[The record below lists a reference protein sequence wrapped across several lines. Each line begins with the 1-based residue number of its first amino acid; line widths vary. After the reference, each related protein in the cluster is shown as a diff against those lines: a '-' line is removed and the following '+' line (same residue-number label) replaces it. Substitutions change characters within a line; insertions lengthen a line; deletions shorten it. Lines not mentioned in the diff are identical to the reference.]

1 MYIVGK
7 TGMGKST
14 LLKTLVLSDLWVGNG
29 LGLLDPHG
37 DLAEAVLASAP
48 AERQDD
54 LIVLDPSIPAGRVPY
69 NPLSSTDRTRR
80 HLVASGLVTAFRK
93 IWADS
98 WGPRMEYILYNT
110 LRALADFPGASLL
123 DVPRMLTDNVFRETV
138 LRAGTD
144 PRVAEFWRQEFA
156 AYSPYLRAEALAP
169 IQNKIGQ
176 CLASPALREVLGS
189 GKEGLDLRKVM
200 DEGKILVAALSK
212 GKLGEQASALLGALL
227 VAGFEEAA
235 LSRADIPEDQR
246 RDFYIYIDEFQTFAT
261 ESIAGI
267 LQEARKYRLNLIIAH
282 QYLGQLEETVRGA
295 IFGNIGTLVSFRV
308 GAEDAEYLAREFSP
322 VFREDDLVNLLP
334 HQIYL
339 RLMIDGVMSRPFS
352 ARTIT
357 TDEAHV
363 PSAA

>member
-1 MYIVGK
+1 MTAVSPNEEKVTLFAESDFRAGRRRFGIKRKDRRHHMYIVGK

-169 IQNKIGQ
+169 TIRRRCCAPDDTWSRWRHPGSRNRCAHPSPCKSRTA
-176 CLASPALREVLGS
+176 CASIFNWRSDRLLR
-189 GKEGLDLRKVM
+189 
-200 DEGKILVAALSK
+200 
-212 GKLGEQASALLGALL
+212 ASR
-227 VAGFEEAA
+227 
-235 LSRADIPEDQR
+235 SQPR
-246 RDFYIYIDEFQTFAT
+246 R
-261 ESIAGI
+261 
-267 LQEARKYRLNLIIAH
+267 R
-282 QYLGQLEETVRGA
+282 
-295 IFGNIGTLVSFRV
+295 
-308 GAEDAEYLAREFSP
+308 
-322 VFREDDLVNLLP
+322 
-334 HQIYL
+334 
-339 RLMIDGVMSRPFS
+339 
-352 ARTIT
+352 
-357 TDEAHV
+357 
-363 PSAA
+363 